1 MEAPTARKS
10 SSAPAAFLEKLFD
23 ILEDVGLESYIS
35 WQPDGQSFLIKDV
48 NSVSELIL
56 PHYFKHNN
64 IQSFVRQLNMYSFTK
79 TRHDSN
85 YREFRQPLFQRG
97 RRDLLSRIKRKTQGS
112 TEKNATL
119 KRKLLH
125 IENEIDGKC
134 STSPNDEESEDKQ
147 SNDGF
152 DDDTT
157 EEISSSSICSSD
169 SEPCTADSSRYHY
182 RCHCNL
188 LTHIATEIHKLIV
201 HNFYRTHRNKDLED
215 IRHSMSNLESQMWC
229 LNERYG
235 VLSASY
241 TSLRE
246 KIEKY
251 QIHSGVGPHLT
262 SLQKVSD
269 NSHWNI
275 PLHPLPAAEPGSI
288 IVKTISYDSQRQF
301 EFKGPSDPRRI
312 FSNAIRDEQSNKMKI
327 ESTSNLCEENNKF
340 VDQERNRRKL
350 HSNVKSDIGRPALE
364 GEGLDAIAAAASIIS
379 RKPFLQAPPTTSRNS
394 LAVLY
399 AACFNATESAQHPAL
414 TVMKSH

>member
-134 STSPNDEESEDKQ
+134 STSPNDEESEEKQ
-147 SNDGF
+147 STDGF

-169 SEPCTADSSRYHY
+169 SEPCTADSNRYHY

-188 LTHIATEIHKLIV
+188 LSHIATETPKLIV
-201 HNFYRTHRNKDLED
+201 QNFFARTE
-215 IRHSMSNLESQMWC
+215 IR
-229 LNERYG
+229 
-235 VLSASY
+235 
-241 TSLRE
+241 T
-246 KIEKY
+246 
-251 QIHSGVGPHLT
+251 
-262 SLQKVSD
+262 
-269 NSHWNI
+269 
-275 PLHPLPAAEPGSI
+275 
-288 IVKTISYDSQRQF
+288 
-301 EFKGPSDPRRI
+301 
-312 FSNAIRDEQSNKMKI
+312 
-327 ESTSNLCEENNKF
+327 
-340 VDQERNRRKL
+340 
-350 HSNVKSDIGRPALE
+350 
-364 GEGLDAIAAAASIIS
+364 
-379 RKPFLQAPPTTSRNS
+379 
-394 LAVLY
+394 
-399 AACFNATESAQHPAL
+399 
-414 TVMKSH
+414 